1 MLPDLCA
8 PKQAL
13 PEPFDCQNCLL
24 GSVGVQRALTVII
37 MVEFDVIIGEVVVRG
52 QTYSILRPASILKEK
67 KA

>member
-24 GSVGVQRALTVII
+24 GSVGACSPIKQMTLTGGTKEANWVLL
-37 MVEFDVIIGEVVVRG
+37 EKSGDF
-52 QTYSILRPASILKEK
+52 ILFFGS
-67 KA
+67 

>member
-1 MLPDLCA
+1 MVWIGHIPSCTG
-8 PKQAL
+8 
-13 PEPFDCQNCLL
+13 EFVGSSGLL